1 MPKVF
6 LPNHG
11 GYAYYHIPTSHDFY
25 RVKVW
30 GLPREAFEPALVF
43 MCVEKIEGFKIPEH
57 SKTSYETLRHLML
70 AIPPD
75 DEGVLIEAVL
85 QATAIHY
92 AKT

>member
-11 GYAYYHIPTSHDFY
+11 GYVFYHIPTSPDFY
-25 RVKVW
+25 KVKAW
-30 GLPREAFEPALVF
+30 GLPREAFDIALVY
-43 MCVEKIEGFKIPEH
+43 MCIEKIDGMKIPEH
-57 SKTSYETLRHLML
+57 TKTSYETLRQLML
-70 AIPPD
+70 SLPPD